1 MLSIIIPVLNEES
14 NLRRL
19 LPDLARKCP
28 EAEVLVV
35 DGGSTDGTQELLQQ
49 YPFARL
55 VIGPRGRAR
64 QMNAGAQQ
72 AQGEILLFLHAD
84 TLLPDGTPQVIQS
97 ALTDSRIVGGRF
109 DVCLDSPRVILQIIA
124 FFMNLRSRLTRIAT
138 GDQALFVRHKIFAE
152 MGGYPE
158 IPLMEDV
165 EFTKHLKRRGGIAC
179 LRLRVTASARK
190 WERDGIVRTILLM
203 WTLRLLY
210 FCGVS
215 PTRLHELY
223 YGQPPASE

>member
-1 MLSIIIPVLNEES
+1 MLSIVIPVLNEES

-49 YPFARL
+49 YPFARF
-55 VIGPRGRAR
+55 VIGPQGRAR
-64 QMNAGAQQ
+64 QMNAGARQ
-72 AQGEILLFLHAD
+72 AHGEILLFLHAD

-109 DVCLDSPRVILQIIA
+109 DVCLDSPRVILRIIA

-138 GDQALFVRHKIFAE
+138 GDQALFVRHEVFAE

-190 WERDGIVRTILLM
+190 WEREGIVRTILLM
-203 WTLRLLY
+203 WGLRLLY

-215 PTRLHELY
+215 PARLHELY